1 MNLFFKRFRTNRLNK
16 KKQESMAR
24 GMPMDTLES
33 QKERQFH
40 KLVIGTT
47 NSGKTGYKIPER
59 AVTSAKN
66 KRVNEMYSGDITN
79 PLNPLNSMHTAISD
93 DDLVK
98 TGGWNSPEVES
109 SCTNDC
115 GGSDSG
121 SCSD

>member
-1 MNLFFKRFRTNRLNK
+1 MFFKRFRKNRLNK

-33 QKERQFH
+33 QKERQLH

-47 NSGKTGYKIPER
+47 YSGKTGYKMSER
-59 AVTSAKN
+59 AVAFAKN
-66 KRVNEMYSGDITN
+66 KEANKTYSGDITN
-79 PLNPLNSMHTAISD
+79 PLHPLNQINTSVSN

-98 TGGWNSPEVES
+98 TGGLGSNEVVGPYS
-109 SCTNDC
+109 NDC

-121 SCSD
+121 VCSD

>member
-1 MNLFFKRFRTNRLNK
+1 MNLFFKRFRKNRLNK
-16 KKQESMAR
+16 KKQESKAR

-33 QKERQFH
+33 QKERQLH

-47 NSGKTGYKIPER
+47 NSGKTGYKMSER
-59 AVTSAKN
+59 AVASAKN
-66 KRVNEMYSGDITN
+66 KETNKTYSGEIIN
-79 PLNPLNSMHTAISD
+79 PLHPLNPTQTVISD

-109 SCTNDC
+109 SCTNDF

-121 SCSD
+121 ICSD

>member
-1 MNLFFKRFRTNRLNK
+1 MNLFFKRFRKNRLNK

-24 GMPMDTLES
+24 GIPMDILES

-40 KLVIGTT
+40 KLVIGPSS
-47 NSGKTGYKIPER
+47 SGKTGYKVPER
-59 AVTSAKN
+59 AVVSARNTGANATYTEDK
-66 KRVNEMYSGDITN
+66 TN
-79 PLNPLNSMHTAISD
+79 PLHPLNPIHTFVSD

-98 TGGWNSPEVES
+98 TGGCGSNEVEGS
-109 SCTNDC
+109 YSNDF

>member
-1 MNLFFKRFRTNRLNK
+1 MNLFFKRFRKNRLDK

-24 GMPMDTLES
+24 EIPLDILES

-40 KLVIGTT
+40 NLVIGTT
-47 NSGKTGYKIPER
+47 NSGKTGYKVPER

-66 KRVNEMYSGDITN
+66 KRVNEMYSGTITN
-79 PLNPLNSMHTAISD
+79 PLYPLNPTHTALSD

-98 TGGWNSPEVES
+98 TGGWGSNEIEGSGS
-109 SCTNDC
+109 NDC

>member
-16 KKQESMAR
+16 KKQESMAH

-59 AVTSAKN
+59 AVTSAKY

-79 PLNPLNSMHTAISD
+79 PLHPLNPTQIAISD

-98 TGGWNSPEVES
+98 TGGWGSHEVEN
-109 SCTNDC
+109 SCSNDC
-115 GGSDSG
+115 GVSDSG
-121 SCSD
+121 VCSD

>member
-1 MNLFFKRFRTNRLNK
+1 MNLFFKRFRKNRLDK

-47 NSGKTGYKIPER
+47 NSGKTGYKMSEM
-59 AVTSAKN
+59 AVASAKN
-66 KRVNEMYSGDITN
+66 KEANKTYTGDKTN
-79 PLNPLNSMHTAISD
+79 PLHPLSPIHTFVSD

-98 TGGWNSPEVES
+98 TGGCGSKEIEGFDS
-109 SCTNDC
+109 NDC